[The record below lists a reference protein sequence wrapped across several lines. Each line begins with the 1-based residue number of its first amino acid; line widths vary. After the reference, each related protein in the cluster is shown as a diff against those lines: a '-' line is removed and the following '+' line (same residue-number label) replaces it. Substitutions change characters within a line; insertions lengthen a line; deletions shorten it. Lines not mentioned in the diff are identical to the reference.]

1 MQAPQTRKIA
11 QSRWSYIWNNT
22 LWYILANP
30 VRSREVFM
38 KFSRSSRPEVFCE
51 KDVLRNFE
59 KFTGKHLCQR
69 LFFNKVAG
77 LRHATLL
84 KKRLWH
90 RCFPMNFEKF
100 LRTSF
105 LTPFLTPFFLGDCFW
120 ICLHYLFIKH
130 KYLTILNGNWKQV

>member
-77 LRHATLL
+77 LGPATLL
-84 KKRLWH
+84 KNSLWH
-90 RCFPMNFEKF
+90 RCFPGNFAKF
-100 LRTSF
+100 PR
-105 LTPFLTPFFLGDCFW
+105 TPFFTEHLRWLLLFCMAYKHAECFADGES
-120 ICLHYLFIKH
+120 L
-130 KYLTILNGNWKQV
+130 

>member
-38 KFSRSSRPEVFCE
+38 KFSRSSRPELFCE

-59 KFTGKHLCQR
+59 KFTGKHLCRR

-77 LRHATLL
+77 LGPATLL
-84 KKRLWH
+84 KKSLWH
-90 RCFPMNFEKF
+90 RCFPGNFAKF
-100 LRTSF
+100 PR
-105 LTPFLTPFFLGDCFW
+105 TPFFTEHLRWLLLNLAC
-120 ICLHYLFIKH
+120 
-130 KYLTILNGNWKQV
+130 ILSNSSVFKPKPMS